1 MSENRQ
7 QPPYQQGEGYQG
19 DKPEHDPPC
28 PDPCDQ
34 KPKWRPPDIR
44 TECCPPRTCCPDHES
59 CCTWEEVDDPC
70 IRAASSACSNKDW
83 TKITCK
89 CESSNTHCNC
99 DVWGCG
105 IYPPVY
111 CVPCKPCEKLI
122 PDPKVPDTSGC
133 DDPDRD
139 NCSSDDLRQQLD
151 ALKKCISSQQNAKAR
166 IEADI
171 KARNERADALND
183 LIKTFD
189 DILKKYKTERYK
201 LICREDCLK
210 GFYRDINA
218 YFLKFP
224 EAFLNSLRDS
234 INAELCKMEMER
246 CCQVNTERK
255 LSTLTKLIWQQKEAE
270 KELANANKALEIVKD
285 LPKWLDDR
293 FKELETLKDAIAQ
306 GLNDPDPEKQKFAF
320 YLFYWKFVPKLCRC
334 FPFPFSCGNKPA
346 DTTTQQPQGQGQT
359 QAPTPPPPP
368 EHLGCEPGDWHP
380 SEITVEKLQALICCA
395 WDYARQQKQ
404 HLQDVNDHVAEA
416 TANRDFVKKKVEDDL
431 KTLDDRIK
439 SGLAKIDKPVVPT
452 STSR

>member
-7 QPPYQQGEGYQG
+7 QPPYKQGEGYQG

-59 CCTWEEVDDPC
+59 CCTWEEIDDPC
-70 IRAASSACSNKDW
+70 IRAASSACSKDLW

-89 CESSNTHCNC
+89 CESSNKDCNC
-99 DVWGCG
+99 EVWGCG
-105 IYPPVY
+105 VYPPVY
-111 CVPCKPCEKLI
+111 CVPCRPCEGLI
-122 PDPKVPDTSGC
+122 PDPKDPGDGGC
-133 DDPDRD
+133 VDPDRD
-139 NCSSDDLRQQLD
+139 NCSADDLRKQLN
-151 ALKKCISSQQNAKAR
+151 ALTQCISSQQNAKAR
-166 IEADI
+166 IDADI
-171 KARNERADALND
+171 KARGERADALKD
-183 LIKTFD
+183 LIKNFD
-189 DILKKYKTERYK
+189 DILKKYKAERYK

-224 EAFLNSLRDS
+224 EVFLNNLRDS
-234 INAELCKMEMER
+234 INAELCNMEMER
-246 CCQVNTERK
+246 CCQANLERK
-255 LSTLTKLIWQQKEAE
+255 LTTVPKLIWQQTEAE
-270 KELANANKALEIVKD
+270 KDLANANRALEIVKD

-320 YLFYWKFVPKLCRC
+320 YLFYWKFAPKLCRC
-334 FPFPFSCGNKPA
+334 FPFPFCCEKKPDD
-346 DTTTQQPQGQGQT
+346 DTTYQGQT
-359 QAPTPPPPP
+359 QTPPP

-380 SEITVEKLQALICCA
+380 SEIKVERLQALICCA
-395 WDYARQQKQ
+395 WDYARKQKQ
-404 HLQDVNDHVAEA
+404 ALQDVNDRVADA
-416 TANRDFVKKKVEDDL
+416 TANRDFVKAKVTDDL